1 MKTPSHRLAKPS
13 DRMPDLTE
21 RSESDDD
28 DDDDHP
34 QDASEKVFPSLP
46 DSLLDRLSAA
56 DPSASGRDRE
66 IESEFVTLSLAFKT
80 DRFTLPTRLEL
91 LQRHRNA
98 AEENAESELREVRSA
113 LETLNRFVPDPA
125 ARELFVDLQRHLDVI
140 RQCVRRV
147 AGKSE
152 LYGAVQQEDR
162 LNRAVEVMVRH
173 VENLRRLR
181 ERERGELEET
191 RRLLLETRLLS
202 GGKRDEAALRRSP
215 LVDSGGSP
223 ASVTV
228 SRRRASVAGYQR
240 LPPFDPKTAPN
251 SWIIRPASGRQE
263 VEPAP
268 APDPPA
274 VSVTVP
280 VPEPEEAVAEV
291 SGVPPPENADSG

>member
-28 DDDDHP
+28 DDHP
-34 QDASEKVFPSLP
+34 QDVSEKVFPSLP

-125 ARELFVDLQRHLDVI
+125 ARELFVDLQKHLDVI

-162 LNRAVEVMVRH
+162 LSRAVEVMVRH

-223 ASVTV
+223 TSAAV

-240 LPPFDPKTAPN
+240 LPPFDPKMAIN
-251 SWIIRPASGRQE
+251 SWILRPASGRQD

-268 APDPPA
+268 TPDPP
-274 VSVTVP
+274 VVP
-280 VPEPEEAVAEV
+280 VPGPEQEEAVAEA
-291 SGVPPPENADSG
+291 SGVPPPENANSG